1 MKNFEEDASPVDD
14 KNIESLPANAV
25 IYDIVYNPLRTAL
38 ISKVYYLTALIV
50 ITLMVIS
57 ISGCASEP
65 EKQDAV
71 TRLDDDGYLYYMDY
85 TKDYYGSEVMN
96 AMRKIGYIDPG
107 CSVFCTHNIEGEPI
121 TCRNYDI
128 AHRVSEEDPAITGLN
143 IVLHCKPEG
152 K

>member
-1 MKNFEEDASPVDD
+1 MK
-14 KNIESLPANAV
+14 K
-25 IYDIVYNPLRTAL
+25 RTAL
-38 ISKVYYLTALIV
+38 ISKVYYLTTLIV

-85 TKDYYGSEVMN
+85 TKDYYGSEVIN

-107 CSVFCTHNIEGEPI
+107 CSVFFNC
-121 TCRNYDI
+121 
-128 AHRVSEEDPAITGLN
+128 
-143 IVLHCKPEG
+143 
-152 K
+152 